1 MLKIFFIIM
10 PGGPLVVLEKNGEVH
25 GLVGIIASG
34 RYATKIYG
42 DFKTKGF
49 TRIAG
54 YFDWITSVTGITTC
68 DQ

>member
-1 MLKIFFIIM
+1 ML
-10 PGGPLVVLEKNGEVH
+10 EENGEVH

-34 RYATKIYG
+34 RYKTKIYG

-49 TRIAG
+49 TRISA

-68 DQ
+68 VP